1 MFATLEE
8 SAMVMERRLFVRF
21 LMSGI
26 VIVQSDLANTST
38 IDCDLINLS
47 YNGIGAFSSKELVVG
62 SKIKFL
68 IINMQL
74 NVNLG
79 GFGRVVFCNSEKYN
93 GKDRYRVGI
102 EIIDA
107 DREKIKSTLM
117 SVRETPEDKQ

>member
-1 MFATLEE
+1 MA
-8 SAMVMERRLFVRF
+8 MERRLFVRF

-26 VIVQSDLANTST
+26 VIVQPDLANNST
-38 IDCDLINLS
+38 IDCELVNLS
-47 YNGIGAFSSKELVVG
+47 YNGIGMFSSRELALG
-62 SKIKFL
+62 SKIKF
-68 IINMQL
+68 IMINRQL

-93 GKDRYRVGI
+93 NKDRFRIGI

-117 SVRETPEDKQ
+117 SVRELPEAK